1 MQRVNERPAADQVAV
16 VASSDPGGGSI
27 AHLAVG
33 NGWVS
38 TIELINSGAPP
49 AQAHLKFFGDDGS
62 PLPIALTVSGTA
74 MTSSA
79 VDQALAPHARLVI
92 QSTGI
97 ESDPL
102 QVGAAQLTSDG
113 TVSGFIRFRY
123 GARGQEASV
132 PVQSRNAGAYLLVFD
147 NTAGLTSEVAVAN
160 VSGVAATVP
169 VVIRNNKGSQ
179 IGSGAIELPPNGH
192 SAFALTDLFSATAN
206 QSGTVEFDTPSGG
219 LISVLGVRSYRV
231 GGILDD
237 PDSGALILTFVFE
250 DALILSSVIRHA
262 YAAGLV
268 CGSRRGNGHCAGAS
282 CLRNHRPI
290 LVRSAASRNS
300 CDGNTSSIGG
310 SA

>member
-16 VASSDPGGGSI
+16 VASSDPGGGSM

-33 NGWVS
+33 NGWAS
-38 TIELINSGAPP
+38 TIELINSGATP
-49 AQAHLKFFGDDGS
+49 AQVHVKFFGDDGS

-74 MTSSA
+74 TTSSA
-79 VDQALAPHARLVI
+79 VDQTLAPHARLVI

-102 QVGAAQLTSDG
+102 QVGAVQLTSDG

-169 VVIRNNKGSQ
+169 VVIRNNTGSQ
-179 IGSGAIELPPNGH
+179 IGSGSIELPPNGH

-219 LISVLGVRSYRV
+219 LISVLGVR
-231 GGILDD
+231 LT
-237 PDSGALILTFVFE
+237 ALGTFSTIPV
-250 DALILSSVIRHA
+250 VVPQ
-262 YAAGLV
+262 Y
-268 CGSRRGNGHCAGAS
+268 
-282 CLRNHRPI
+282 
-290 LVRSAASRNS
+290 
-300 CDGNTSSIGG
+300 
-310 SA
+310 